1 MSNRTLEPQVQRE
14 AGFTLIELTGV
25 VSIIAV
31 LIGLLLPAVQAV
43 REAASRESAASML
56 QNLCHVGVAF
66 ERTAG
71 RLPETL
77 LELTGPEHPVS
88 DGAHDGRRYAVR
100 TASGWSVAADPLPG
114 VTGHESA
121 VVHAPDCQL
130 RFYPTPGAAEGRQH
144 MIAALTAAGAR
155 AIADLVA
162 LALPGDGSV
171 LIAEARSYAV
181 QSDNRSNAADALG
194 DAGVISL
201 ISVNNAL
208 SCDGSVHPLAC
219 DGSVRPIV
227 HRFRDDIRRALQL
240 GIHDEDWGRLPGVQS
255 NVLTG
260 EDLFTV
266 DSLATLTTAFVH
278 EPALEARL
286 LSALQNA
293 ARAESS
299 GDEPRRVEAIELFL
313 EGIRDGTSITDG
325 TSIIDGTSRFGERS
339 RVGPISVTDA
349 LTLEVLARI
358 WLGGADSAK
367 RGVARSGDEPRRP
380 AKRWRTPD
388 SYLNW
393 GSLRVCSVSRDAF
406 GGPGAEAGGGRS
418 DARTGR

>member
-1 MSNRTLEPQVQRE
+1 MILLEHNDPVRTCDLACGHRLTRD

-43 REAASRESAASML
+43 REAASRESAVSIL
-56 QNLCHVGVAF
+56 PSLCHAGVAF

-71 RLPETL
+71 RWPGTIS
-77 LELTGPEHPVS
+77 ELTEPDHPAS

-100 TASGWSVAADPLPG
+100 TASGWSIVADPLPG
-114 VTGHESA
+114 VTGHES
-121 VVHAPDCQL
+121 VVADAPDCHL
-130 RFYPTPGAAEGRQH
+130 RFYPTPGAAEGRQR
-144 MIAALTAAGAR
+144 MLEGLTSAAAR
-155 AIADLVA
+155 AVSDLVT

-171 LIAEARSYAV
+171 LIAEARAYAA
-181 QSDNRSNAADALG
+181 QSGTRRNVADTLS

-201 ISVNNAL
+201 VSVDDAL
-208 SCDGSVHPLAC
+208 SCDGSVHPFAC

-227 HRFRDDIRRALQL
+227 HRFRDDIQRALQL

-255 NVLTG
+255 DVLTG

-266 DSLATLTTAFVH
+266 DTLAMLTSAFLH
-278 EPALEARL
+278 ERTLEARL
-286 LSALQNA
+286 LSALQDA

-299 GDEPRRVEAIELFL
+299 GNEPRRVAAIERLI

-325 TSIIDGTSRFGERS
+325 TSIIDGTSRSGAPS

-349 LTLEVLARI
+349 LTLELLARI
-358 WLGGADSAK
+358 WQA
-367 RGVARSGDEPRRP
+367 P
-380 AKRWRTPD
+380 TPQ
-388 SYLNW
+388 
-393 GSLRVCSVSRDAF
+393 R
-406 GGPGAEAGGGRS
+406 
-418 DARTGR
+418 

>member
-1 MSNRTLEPQVQRE
+1 MEVPMSHRTLEPQVPRD

-25 VSIIAV
+25 IAFVAV

-43 REAASRESAASML
+43 RETASRESAVSML
-56 QNLCHVGVAF
+56 RSLCQAGVEF

-71 RLPETL
+71 RFPDTL

-100 TASGWSVAADPLPG
+100 TASGWSIAADPLPG

-121 VVHAPDCQL
+121 VVHAPECQL
-130 RFYPTPGAAEGRQH
+130 RFYPTPGAADGRQR
-144 MIAALTAAGAR
+144 MVEGLTIAAAR

-171 LIAEARSYAV
+171 LIAEARSYTAM
-181 QSDNRSNAADALG
+181 SDTRRNAADALG

-201 ISVNNAL
+201 MSVDNAL
-208 SCDGSVHPLAC
+208 SCDGSVHPFAC
-219 DGSVRPIV
+219 DGSVRPVV

-240 GIHDEDWGRLPGVQS
+240 GVHDEDWGRLPGVPS
-255 NVLTG
+255 DVLTG

-266 DSLATLTTAFVH
+266 DTLATLTTVFVH
-278 EPALEARL
+278 EGTLEARL

-293 ARAESS
+293 SRAESS
-299 GDEPRRVEAIELFL
+299 GNEPRRVAAIERFL

-325 TSIIDGTSRFGERS
+325 TSIIDGTSRSGERS
-339 RVGPISVTDA
+339 GVGPISVTDA

-358 WLGGADSAK
+358 WLGGADSATSAS
-367 RGVARSGDEPRRP
+367 RAQGMSLA
-380 AKRWRTPD
+380 ATP
-388 SYLNW
+388 
-393 GSLRVCSVSRDAF
+393 CIAM
-406 GGPGAEAGGGRS
+406 A
-418 DARTGR
+418 DARFLPELGIPPGLRPEPECRRE

>member
-1 MSNRTLEPQVQRE
+1 MEVPMSYRTREPQVPRE

-31 LIGLLLPAVQAV
+31 LVGLLLPAVQAA
-43 REAASRESAASML
+43 REAASRESAISML
-56 QNLCHVGVAF
+56 QSLCHVAAAS

-88 DGAHDGRRYAVR
+88 DGAHDGRRYSVR
-100 TASGWSVAADPLPG
+100 TVSGWSIVADPLPG
-114 VTGHESA
+114 VTGHDSV

-130 RFYPTPGAAEGRQH
+130 RFYPTPGAAAGQRRMLEGVT
-144 MIAALTAAGAR
+144 IAAAR

-171 LIAEARSYAV
+171 LIAEARSTAAM
-181 QSDNRSNAADALG
+181 SDTRRNAADALG
-194 DAGVISL
+194 DAGAISL
-201 ISVNNAL
+201 MSVDNAL
-208 SCDGSVHPLAC
+208 SCDGSVHPFAC
-219 DGSVRPIV
+219 DGSVRPVV

-240 GIHDEDWGRLPGVQS
+240 GVHDEDWGRLPGVPS
-255 NVLTG
+255 DVLTG

-266 DSLATLTTAFVH
+266 DTLATLTTVFVH
-278 EPALEARL
+278 EGTLEARL

-293 ARAESS
+293 SRAESS
-299 GDEPRRVEAIELFL
+299 GNEPRRVAAIERFL

-325 TSIIDGTSRFGERS
+325 TSIIDGTSRSGERS
-339 RVGPISVTDA
+339 RVGPISVTDG

-358 WLGGADSAK
+358 WLGGADSATPASPGQGMSFAATPCIAIAAV
-367 RGVARSGDEPRRP
+367 RFLPELGIPR
-380 AKRWRTPD
+380 
-388 SYLNW
+388 
-393 GSLRVCSVSRDAF
+393 SLRTEPECRREKQS
-406 GGPGAEAGGGRS
+406 
-418 DARTGR
+418 

>member
-1 MSNRTLEPQVQRE
+1 
-14 AGFTLIELTGV
+14 
-25 VSIIAV
+25 
-31 LIGLLLPAVQAV
+31 
-43 REAASRESAASML
+43 
-56 QNLCHVGVAF
+56 
-66 ERTAG
+66 
-71 RLPETL
+71 
-77 LELTGPEHPVS
+77 
-88 DGAHDGRRYAVR
+88 
-100 TASGWSVAADPLPG
+100 
-114 VTGHESA
+114 
-121 VVHAPDCQL
+121 
-130 RFYPTPGAAEGRQH
+130 
-144 MIAALTAAGAR
+144 
-155 AIADLVA
+155 
-162 LALPGDGSV
+162 
-171 LIAEARSYAV
+171 
-181 QSDNRSNAADALG
+181 
-194 DAGVISL
+194 
-201 ISVNNAL
+201 
-208 SCDGSVHPLAC
+208 
-219 DGSVRPIV
+219 
-227 HRFRDDIRRALQL
+227 
-240 GIHDEDWGRLPGVQS
+240 
-255 NVLTG
+255 
-260 EDLFTV
+260 
-266 DSLATLTTAFVH
+266 LTTAFVH

-418 DARTGR
+418 DARTGH